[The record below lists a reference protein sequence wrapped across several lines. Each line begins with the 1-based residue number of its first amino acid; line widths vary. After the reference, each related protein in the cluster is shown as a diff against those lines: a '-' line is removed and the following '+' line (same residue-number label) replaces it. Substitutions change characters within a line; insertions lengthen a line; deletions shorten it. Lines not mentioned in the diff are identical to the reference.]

1 MIADKLLAPLV
12 VKPGSAAKLNKRE
25 TGWAYTDEL
34 REQDK
39 AEMRERAKSILEDNR
54 AELATAQDIFYA
66 SRKYAMLLVLQ
77 GMDAGGKDGT
87 IKHVMS
93 GVNPQGCQVNSF
105 KVPSAEERAHDFL
118 WRYEIRLPE
127 RGMIGIFNRSYYE
140 DVLVVRVHPELL
152 GEQRPDSAK
161 ELTKFWRKRFE
172 SINALEHHLH
182 RNGTRIIKCY
192 LHISK
197 DEQRNRLLE
206 RVKDPNKN
214 WKFSAADLAERQY
227 WSDYMEAFEDALTA
241 TSTDNAPWWV
251 IPADHK
257 WVARTVVAS
266 IVTRE
271 MGQLELHYPEVSAE
285 QKAILKTAERQ
296 LKRD

>member
-1 MIADKLLAPLV
+1 MIAEKLLTPLLV
-12 VKPGSAAKLNKRE
+12 EPGSEAKLHKRE

-34 REQDK
+34 RDQDK
-39 AEMRERAKSILEDNR
+39 AELRERAKEILEANR
-54 AELATAQDIFYA
+54 AELATAQDVFYA
-66 SRKYAMLLVLQ
+66 SREYAVLLILQ

-93 GVNPQGCQVNSF
+93 GVNPQGCQVASF

-118 WRYEIRLPE
+118 WRYVQRLPE

-161 ELTKFWRKRFE
+161 DLKKLWRKRFE
-172 SINALEHHLH
+172 SINALEQHLH
-182 RNGTRIIKCY
+182 RNGTRIIKCF
-192 LHISK
+192 LHMSK
-197 DEQRNRLLE
+197 DEQRKRLLA

-214 WKFSAADLAERQY
+214 WKFSAADLAERQF
-227 WSDYMEAFEDALTA
+227 WPDYMEAFEDALTA
-241 TSTDNAPWWV
+241 TSSDNAPWWV
-251 IPADHK
+251 VPADHK

-271 MGQLELHYPEVSAE
+271 MRQLDVRYPAVTAE
-285 QKAILKTAERQ
+285 QKALLKTAERE
-296 LKRD
+296 LEKE